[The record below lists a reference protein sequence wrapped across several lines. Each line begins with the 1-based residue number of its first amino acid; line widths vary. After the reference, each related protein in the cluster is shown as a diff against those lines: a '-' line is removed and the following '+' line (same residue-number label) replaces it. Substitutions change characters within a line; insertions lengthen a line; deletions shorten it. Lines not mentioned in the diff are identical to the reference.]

1 MHWPATASG
10 RDGGVCGMRL
20 PARRPRAAW
29 ESRASGAR
37 DVSPRAPGVRGTADR
52 TRRPTSPA
60 CRGGNTRG
68 SPAPESAASR
78 RRGMLP
84 SPSLGFFLDHGHGD
98 ADQPVQL
105 IGARFGKES
114 FAPCPLALAERVEQA
129 AHEREQRHALEL
141 HATQLLSRFLL
152 ALRQAFVAVCVAE
165 TLRRERSDDLDEAD
179 VS

>member
-10 RDGGVCGMRL
+10 RDGDVCGMRL
-20 PARRPRAAW
+20 PVRRPRAAW

-37 DVSPRAPGVRGTADR
+37 DVFPRAPGVRGTADR

-68 SPAPESAASR
+68 SPAPESAAIR

-114 FAPCPLALAERVEQA
+114 LTPCPPALAERVAQA
-129 AHEREQRHALEL
+129 AHEREQRHALDL
-141 HATQLLSRFLL
+141 HAATLLCRFLL
-152 ALRQAFVAVCVAE
+152 ALRRAVVEEGGAE
-165 TLRRERSDDLDEAD
+165 NRR
-179 VS
+179 